1 MGYQPNPAAVAM
13 SKFKRDSL
21 TLPIH
26 ASLAWINA
34 WENPEQLRQVPEF
47 DRCWTGAELAAN
59 QFGYRLEEFVVNETL
74 SMPRL
79 ASILQAR
86 GVNGIII
93 PPHQEFD
100 AAAWTAFPWEDF
112 SVVRIGR
119 SMTAVAA
126 HTVTRDSTANLNL
139 AFQKAR
145 ERGYQRIGFI
155 STSSMTSSATG
166 AYLQANANLPP
177 ANRVRPLLLKTALDF
192 EDQATVEAWLKR
204 EKPDAILS
212 DQAKIMPVLTK
223 AGIRVPEELG
233 LVALSFVNCCANA
246 CIDQRGMEIGRTAIL
261 ELVTLIRNHEQGIPP
276 IAKEI
281 LIKSIWAEGD
291 CLPFLK
297 CAAAGEDF
305 AEGGTTDSL

>member
-1 MGYQPNPAAVAM
+1 MGYQPNSAAVAM
-13 SKFKRDSL
+13 SQFKQDSL
-21 TLPIH
+21 TPPIQ

-34 WENPEQLRQVPEF
+34 WAKPEQLRQVPEF
-47 DRCWTGAELAAN
+47 DRCWTGAKQTAG
-59 QFGYRLEEFVVNETL
+59 QFGYRLEEFVVNEAL

-79 ASILQAR
+79 TSILRAR
-86 GVNGIII
+86 GVSGIII

-100 AAAWTAFPWEDF
+100 AAAWSAFPWEDF

-126 HTVTRDSTANLNL
+126 HTVACDPTANLDL
-139 AFQKAR
+139 AFQKSR

-155 STSSMTSSATG
+155 STSGMTYSATG
-166 AYLQANANLPP
+166 AYMQANANLAP

-192 EDQATVEAWLKR
+192 EDQAKVDAWLER

-212 DQAKIMPVLTK
+212 DQAKIMPILVK

-233 LVALSFVNCCANA
+233 LVALSFDNCCANA
-246 CIDQRGMEIGRTAIL
+246 CIDQRGTEIGRTAIL
-261 ELVTLIRNHEQGIPP
+261 ELLALIRSHEQGIPP

-281 LIKSIWAEGD
+281 LIRSIWTQGD
-291 CLPFLK
+291 CLPCLE
-297 CAAAGEDF
+297 CAAGGENL
-305 AEGGTTDSL
+305 AEGVTAD